1 MMLIIGLGNPGKKYI
16 NNRHNV
22 GYMFVDYLVSLE
34 SLRVNEFE
42 NDKFSNS
49 QLAKLVINNNEL
61 ILAKPLTFMNNS
73 GIAVGKLVSKLI
85 NSPNSQTRQINN
97 LLIIHDDLDIPLGKF
112 HIQFGVG
119 PQLHNGLESIEQH
132 LKTKDFWR
140 IRIGVDNRQPKK
152 TYLSHGRDIDNKQK
166 WIDGETY
173 TLQNFLSQEKKLL
186 ESEIFPKIF
195 SQLKLNFKML

>member
-22 GYMFVDYLVSLE
+22 GYMFVDYLASLE

-49 QLAKLVINNNEL
+49 QLVKLVINNNEL

-119 PQLHNGLESIEQH
+119 PQLHNGLESIEKH
-132 LKTKDFWR
+132 LKTKDFYR
-140 IRIGVDNRQPKK
+140 IRIGVDNRQPK
-152 TYLSHGRDIDNKQK
+152 YLSHGRDIDNKQK

>member
-1 MMLIIGLGNPGKKYI
+1 MLIIGLGNPGKKYI

-22 GYMFVDYLVSLE
+22 GYMFVDYLINQLTNSRING
-34 SLRVNEFE
+34 LRIFKT
-42 NDKFSNS
+42 DC
-49 QLAKLVINNNEL
+49 
-61 ILAKPLTFMNNS
+61 FMNES
-73 GIAVGKLVSKLI
+73 GLFVKKLVSKFVI
-85 NSPNSQTRQINN
+85 RNSLINN

-119 PQLHNGLESIEQH
+119 PQLHNGLESIEHH

-140 IRIGVDNRQPKK
+140 MRIGVDNRQPKK
-152 TYLSHGRDIDNKQK
+152 NYLSHGRDIDNKQK

-186 ESEIFPKIF
+186 ESEIFPKILLQF
-195 SQLKLNFKML
+195 KLSFKLL